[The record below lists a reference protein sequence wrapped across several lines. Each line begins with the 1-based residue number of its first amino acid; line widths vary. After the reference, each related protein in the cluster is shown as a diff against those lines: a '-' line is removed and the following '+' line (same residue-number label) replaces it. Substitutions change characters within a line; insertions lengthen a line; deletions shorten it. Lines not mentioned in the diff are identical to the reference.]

1 MCQIIEFQPE
11 RPQNPSASRPVYAV
25 IRLPLTTPRQRHSRE
40 NRLSRFAAALDIGLS
55 LALGSGF
62 LLFLVMLAVSL

>member
-1 MCQIIEFQPE
+1 MCQIIEFQPK
-11 RPQNPSASRPVYAV
+11 RPQNSSANCPVYAV
-25 IRLPLTTPRQRHSRE
+25 IDIPLITPRQRHIRKY
-40 NRLSRFAAALDIGLS
+40 RLAAALNIGLS